1 MSIKRVGVA
10 GYMGAG
16 KSTCMQFLTNENTVL
31 IDADHHA
38 KWLMEN
44 DRIIKDLI
52 FTQFGKNVKEN
63 NTINFKELG
72 KIAFSSLTELKKLN
86 KIVHPPLIAHLKD
99 LVLKQGLDTTIK
111 KIVLDAALIPLW
123 SIECWFDELLWIES
137 SHEIRFNR
145 LAKKSKGQIG
155 LDELEH
161 RMKLQEALFDSPDKN
176 KWTIVQN
183 DADVKDIEIYL
194 QKFK

>member
-1 MSIKRVGVA
+1 MSIKRIGVA

-16 KSTCMQFLTNENTVL
+16 KSTCMQFLADENTVL
-31 IDADHHA
+31 IDADYHA
-38 KWLMEN
+38 KRLMEN

-63 NTINFKELG
+63 DTINFKELG

-86 KIVHPPLIAHLKD
+86 EIVHPPLISHLEN
-99 LVLKQGLDTTIK
+99 LILKPSLDTTIK

-123 SIECWFDELLWIES
+123 NIECWFDDLLWIES
-137 SHEIRFNR
+137 SHEIRLNR

-161 RMKLQEALFDSPDKN
+161 RMKLQETLFDSPDKN
-176 KWTIVQN
+176 KWIMVRN
-183 DADVKDIEIYL
+183 DAEVKDIKSFL